1 MASFSHRQKHRAKI
15 HSQRGDCAAIDL
27 CCRDSNL
34 YSLEQKE
41 LTIVIRRSL
50 VLWGLGACSLL
61 CPPAWSQDSF
71 PSKPVRIVV
80 PQTPG
85 GASDALARI
94 MAQKLSEK
102 WGQSVVIE
110 NRAGAGGN
118 VGMEAVAQAAPD
130 GYTLLMSYAGSH
142 AINPSLYKKLPF
154 DPVKDFAPVATLAT
168 LPFVLVAR
176 PDAPFKSVAELIEQA
191 RKNPLSFGSAGNGS
205 VNHLLGVMF
214 NMNTGTQLL
223 HVPYK
228 GAAPAMQDLMGGQ
241 INLVFTSLPSV
252 AGSLR
257 NGSLRG
263 IAVTSSHRS
272 GTFQHIPT
280 LAESGLKNFDVS
292 PWFGLFAPGAT
303 PPAVVRKI
311 NQDVNELLRHKD
323 VIEKFA
329 AQGADPLARQPE
341 QFAAMLKADL
351 SAWAEVVK
359 TSGAQID

>member
-1 MASFSHRQKHRAKI
+1 MLRRAVFTLSWMAALALAGS
-15 HSQRGDCAAIDL
+15 
-27 CCRDSNL
+27 
-34 YSLEQKE
+34 
-41 LTIVIRRSL
+41 
-50 VLWGLGACSLL
+50 
-61 CPPAWSQDSF
+61 AWSQDTF

-102 WGQSVVIE
+102 WGQSVVVE

-118 VGMEAVAQAAPD
+118 VGMEVVAQAAPD
-130 GYTLLMSYAGSH
+130 GHTLLMSYAGSH
-142 AINPSLYKKLPF
+142 AINPALYKKLPF

-176 PDAPFKSVAELIEQA
+176 PDATFKSVSELMEQG
-191 RKNPLSFGSAGNGS
+191 RKSNLTFGSAGNGS

-214 NMNTGTQLL
+214 NMNTGTQMT

-252 AGSLR
+252 AGALR
-257 NGSLRG
+257 SGTLRG
-263 IAVTSSHRS
+263 IAVTSAQRS
-272 GTFQHIPT
+272 STFNQIPT

-303 PPAVVRKI
+303 PASVVRKI
-311 NQDVNELLRHKD
+311 NQDVNELLRNKD

-329 AQGADPLARQPE
+329 AQGADPLARPPE

-351 SAWAEVVK
+351 ATWAEVVK

>member
-1 MASFSHRQKHRAKI
+1 MLRRAVFTLSWMAA
-15 HSQRGDCAAIDL
+15 
-27 CCRDSNL
+27 
-34 YSLEQKE
+34 
-41 LTIVIRRSL
+41 LTLAGS
-50 VLWGLGACSLL
+50 
-61 CPPAWSQDSF
+61 AWSQDTF

-102 WGQSVVIE
+102 WGQSVVVE

-118 VGMEAVAQAAPD
+118 VGMEVVAQAAPD
-130 GYTLLMSYAGSH
+130 GHTLLMSYAGSH
-142 AINPSLYKKLPF
+142 AINPALYKKLPF

-176 PDAPFKSVAELIEQA
+176 PDATFKSVSELMEQG
-191 RKNPLSFGSAGNGS
+191 RKSNLTFGSAGNGS

-214 NMNTGTQLL
+214 NMNTGTQMT

-252 AGSLR
+252 AGALR
-257 NGSLRG
+257 SGTLRG
-263 IAVTSSHRS
+263 IAVTSAQRS
-272 GTFQHIPT
+272 STFNQIPT

-303 PPAVVRKI
+303 PASVVRKI
-311 NQDVNELLRHKD
+311 NQDVNELLRNKD

-329 AQGADPLARQPE
+329 AQGADPLARPPE

-351 SAWAEVVK
+351 ATWAEVVK